1 MQDFFICEQ
10 GFEVRAASV
19 AQKAYYKLM
28 KDMHYE
34 ARIQA
39 IITYNAT
46 YLGLKINKTQARNM
60 RLTREQYL
68 QVNIEH

>member
-10 GFEVRAASV
+10 GFEAKAASV

-60 RLTREQYL
+60 RLTQE
-68 QVNIEH
+68 